1 LIRIISW
8 HHWDGH
14 FICWCFEGGRIDEK
28 VKILHN
34 GFYNVCMIFTLY
46 ACSSRHSVERSFTR
60 IDIESAPEEI
70 QEWISGISGTDAAS
84 YIKMLENEDNIIIY
98 LFVDS
103 VAIEEG
109 KAIKVSTVGIHSMG
123 KNGLEIEV
131 RYKESSENID
141 TLLEITAPKDQLE
154 ILHLKDGRRATEE
167 IEVVVD

>member
-1 LIRIISW
+1 LKKYQYPVIVLAIVFAIMALS
-8 HHWDGH
+8 
-14 FICWCFEGGRIDEK
+14 
-28 VKILHN
+28 
-34 GFYNVCMIFTLY
+34 

-60 IDIESAPEEI
+60 IEIESAPEEI
-70 QEWISGISGTDAAS
+70 QEWIRGISSADATS
-84 YIKMLENEDNIIIY
+84 YIKMLETEENIIIY

-109 KAIKVSTVGIHSMG
+109 EAIKVSSVGIHSMG
-123 KNGLEIEV
+123 KNGLEIEA
-131 RYKESSENID
+131 RYIESPENFD